1 MEVVVMGELAINVL
15 YDRSLL
21 LVCTVFVLKV
31 LGCLNTSRLHQ
42 GNTAAAQTAVPTL
55 TYRLV
60 GSI

>member
-1 MEVVVMGELAINVL
+1 MGELAINVL

-42 GNTAAAQTAVPTL
+42 GNTVAAQTAVPTL